1 MNNLELLERLG
12 IVDPPDLQVTAR
24 VAAALDGAASAAPA
38 PGPRRHRRSRARLS
52 TLVTFV
58 ASFIVLAVATVAI
71 FSDGHLTAPIQSS
84 WSAGHTFR
92 TSGGAT
98 IAPRH
103 GTWTLMDDNVSGTW
117 QQNDQGPP
125 PGYLTC
131 PDASTCFDMSGSYA
145 SDSASA
151 ATSESVYSSN
161 DFGSTWTVYPMP
173 SGFVSTTPL
182 VCPDD
187 TNCAAGGTYDSQAVL
202 VTTSDG
208 GDTFTVDPLPSGVG
222 TIYSLA
228 CPSPSSC
235 RALVATRV
243 NANSVPIDATLLST
257 NDDGLHFIDQPIVT
271 GDSMEQIAC
280 STSGSCTAIGSSDA
294 GTDEWT
300 SGVAAVT
307 NDGGRSWSAGA
318 FPAGFGIDF
327 SPQISCADALHCS
340 VLGTI
345 EMNVANSPVCGPA
358 ASSAPAVLPVQSPA
372 VREIANLEYGYAV
385 AVLKGNLGDAVSCM
399 AGGNGEMIISDIAST
414 SDGGLTWNPEQL
426 PSDVPQPQLN
436 DISCPSVNECWV
448 SGSDA
453 IPQTIGTSPHDV
465 TNGGSSVLLG
475 TTDAGSTWSRVLF
488 DVPKGAPDFAGQSFL
503 STGSISCPSVSACAA
518 HGTGA
523 QSTPSAPMY
532 TLRIASTAT

>member
-12 IVDPPDLQVTAR
+12 IVDPPDLQVTSR

-38 PGPRRHRRSRARLS
+38 SAPRRHRRLRVRIG
-52 TLVTFV
+52 TLATFV
-58 ASFIVLAVATVAI
+58 AAFFVLAVATVSI
-71 FSDGHLTAPIQSS
+71 FSNGHLTTPITST
-84 WSAGHTFR
+84 WSAGHAFR
-92 TSGGAT
+92 TSAGAT
-98 IAPRH
+98 ITPRR
-103 GTWTLMDDNVSGTW
+103 GTWTLMDDAVSGTW

-131 PDASTCFDMSGSYA
+131 PDASTCFDMSGTYA
-145 SDSASA
+145 SDSAFA
-151 ATSESVYSSN
+151 ATSESIYASN

-173 SGFVSTTPL
+173 GGFVATTPL
-182 VCPDD
+182 VCTDD
-187 TNCAAGGTYDSQAVL
+187 TNCAAGGTYNSQSVL
-202 VTTSDG
+202 VTTSDSG
-208 GDTFTVDPLPSGVG
+208 HTFSVDPLPPSVG

-228 CPSPSSC
+228 CPSTSSC
-235 RALVATRV
+235 RALVATHDDT
-243 NANSVPIDATLLST
+243 NSVPIDATFLST
-257 NDDGLHFIDQPIVT
+257 NDDGRHFVDQPIVS
-271 GDSMEQIAC
+271 GDSMQQIAC
-280 STSGSCTAIGSSDA
+280 STNSSCTVIGSRDA
-294 GTDEWT
+294 GADEWT

-307 NDGGRSWSAGA
+307 NDGGQSWSAGA

-327 SPQISCADALHCS
+327 SPEISCADALDCS

-345 EMNVANSPVCGPA
+345 EMTVANSPVCGPA
-358 ASSAPAVLPVQSPA
+358 TSSGPTTLPDQSPA
-372 VREIANLEYGYAV
+372 VRTIANLEYGYAV
-385 AVLKGNLGDAVSCM
+385 AALKGNLGDVVACQT
-399 AGGNGEMIISDIAST
+399 GGNGEVVISDIAST
-414 SDGGLTWNPEQL
+414 SDGGLTWTPEQL

-436 DISCPSVNECWV
+436 DISCPSSSECWV

-475 TTDAGSTWSRVLF
+475 TTNAGSTWSRVQF

-523 QSTPSAPMY
+523 QSAPSAPMY
-532 TLRIASTAT
+532 TLRIASNAT